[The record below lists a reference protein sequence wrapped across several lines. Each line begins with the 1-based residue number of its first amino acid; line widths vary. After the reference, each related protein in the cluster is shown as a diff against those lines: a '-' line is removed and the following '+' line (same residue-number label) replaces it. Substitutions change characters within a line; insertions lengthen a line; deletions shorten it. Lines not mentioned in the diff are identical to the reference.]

1 MEPNMITPDTVW
13 NDIAKI
19 RAAGPLVHNITNFVV
34 MNSTANALLAIGAS
48 PIMAH
53 AEEEMEELA
62 AIVGA
67 LVLNIG
73 TLSTPWVQSMLKA
86 GRAARARNIPVIL
99 DPVGAGASKLRTD
112 AAVRILN
119 EAEPTIVRGN
129 ASEIMTLA
137 SAALGT
143 GADGGAKGVDSAHGS
158 DKAMDAAGALARE
171 KGCVTVVSGAVDIAT
186 DGSQTLFVNNGD
198 PLMTRVTGMGC
209 AATAL
214 IGAFAAVNPDALA
227 AAGGAMAA
235 MGVAGETAAHKA
247 DGPGSFQVHFLDA
260 LYRLGEAD
268 LQEHLN
274 TAA

>member
-1 MEPNMITPDTVW
+1 MITPDTVW